1 MHRPAVEFPL
11 FCGDEREVVREFLG
25 NYKRAGL
32 LNGWESS
39 RVVFPFFKKT
49 LKLMVKDLSGSVNLA
64 FEVLS
69 EKTYFSRANQWQL
82 RQKLEVRRQ

>member
-1 MHRPAVEFPL
+1 MVGKA
-11 FCGDEREVVREFLG
+11 
-25 NYKRAGL
+25 RA
-32 LNGWESS
+32 WSS
-39 RVVFPFFKKT
+39 PFFKKT
-49 LKLMVKDLSGSVNLA
+49 LKLMVEDLSGSVNLA

>member
-1 MHRPAVEFPL
+1 MVGKARAYSSPL
-11 FCGDEREVVREFLG
+11 KKHLS
-25 NYKRAGL
+25 L
-32 LNGWESS
+32 W
-39 RVVFPFFKKT
+39 FKT
-49 LKLMVKDLSGSVNLA
+49 LSGSENLA

>member
-1 MHRPAVEFPL
+1 MVGKA
-11 FCGDEREVVREFLG
+11 
-25 NYKRAGL
+25 RA
-32 LNGWESS
+32 WSS
-39 RVVFPFFKKT
+39 PFFKKHSSLW
-49 LKLMVKDLSGSVNLA
+49 LKTLSGSVNLA